1 MGRIVGQG
9 INDQPPILSG
19 TTAQRPTSANS
30 GVLYYNTSKNI
41 LEIYNHNAVQWHVVG
56 ELPRVVI
63 TSSTSAV
70 SNTFYIV
77 NSAGGPVTVTL
88 PGSPVEG
95 DTVKFQDYSGTFG
108 SNNLTVGANGL
119 KIMRASDNMTVS
131 TNGASFTL
139 EYTDAASGWLVASI

>member
-19 TTAQRPTSANS
+19 TTAQRPASANT

-41 LEIYNHNAVQWHVVG
+41 LEIYNGNASQWHVVG

-63 TSSTSAV
+63 TGATAAM
-70 SNTFYIV
+70 SNAFYIV

-95 DTVKFQDYSGTFG
+95 DTIKFQDYSGTFA
-108 SNNLTVGANGL
+108 SNNLTVAANGK
-119 KIMRASDNMTVS
+119 KIMRTSDNMTVS
-131 TNGASFTL
+131 TNGASFQL
-139 EYTDAASGWLVASI
+139 EYTDEASGWLVASI